1 MASPTN
7 YELEYPDPCEQ
18 EPGCGE
24 GVCLDKVKENPR
36 RQLFCEDVT
45 FEKGVFIIPPAIS
58 VGGLVFK
65 PTKIEALNGT
75 FTVLATV

>member
-1 MASPTN
+1 VASPTN

-24 GVCLDKVKENPR
+24 GVCLDKVKE
-36 RQLFCEDVT
+36 LFCEDVT